1 MSVFL
6 VPTML
11 IMPASAVIEFAGVK
25 YDLTR
30 YNLYACIAAGLWSG
44 LLIGYITE
52 YFTSNKY

>member
-1 MSVFL
+1 
-6 VPTML
+6 ML
-11 IMPASAVIEFAGVK
+11 IPAMKIMPESAEIEFAGVN

>member
-1 MSVFL
+1 MSL
-6 VPTML
+6 ML
-11 IMPASAVIEFAGVK
+11 IPAMKIMPESAEIEFAGVN